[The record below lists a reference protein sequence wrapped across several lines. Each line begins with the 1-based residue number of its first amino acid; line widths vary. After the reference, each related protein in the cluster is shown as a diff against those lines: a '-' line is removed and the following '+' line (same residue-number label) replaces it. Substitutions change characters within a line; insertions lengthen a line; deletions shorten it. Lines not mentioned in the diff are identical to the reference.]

1 MGTIN
6 PPVELADPS
15 NKTSFD
21 YVLTEVSKATYD
33 YPPVCFFFN
42 YCSSWWII
50 FVILIVKEFFDHVQ
64 RLWADKGIQACFE
77 RANEYQLIDCAK

>member
-33 YPPVCFFFN
+33 YPPVCFF
-42 YCSSWWII
+42 S
-50 FVILIVKEFFDHVQ
+50 
-64 RLWADKGIQACFE
+64 
-77 RANEYQLIDCAK
+77 